1 MSGYIRTDI
10 SSWWK
15 SECFLIPTISISKWA
30 KGFEINLHILWL
42 IIYEAYATISYIKE
56 EEYES

>member
-10 SSWWK
+10 STLCQ

-30 KGFEINLHILWL
+30 KGFEINLHILWF
-42 IIYEAYATISYIKE
+42 IAYATISYIKE
-56 EEYES
+56 NEYEP